1 MARSTDLPG
10 VIAPPPL
17 VVLFFLLSGLLL
29 DVHLGVQHGLPVVGW
44 MERLFAGAVLLLV
57 SIILFAASA
66 NGFRRAG
73 TPVPT
78 SAPTSALVTTGVH
91 GLSRNPIY
99 LGFVV
104 FHLGLAVLLNSWG
117 LLATLVP
124 SVLLLRF
131 GVIAREEAY
140 LLQKFGSA
148 YEEYRAR
155 VPRWL

>member
-1 MARSTDLPG
+1 
-10 VIAPPPL
+10 
-17 VVLFFLLSGLLL
+17 
-29 DVHLGVQHGLPVVGW
+29 
-44 MERLFAGAVLLLV
+44 LLLV
-57 SIILFAASA
+57 SITLFAASA

-99 LGFVV
+99 LGFVL

-124 SVLLLRF
+124 SLLILRF

-140 LLQKFGSA
+140 LSRKFGSA